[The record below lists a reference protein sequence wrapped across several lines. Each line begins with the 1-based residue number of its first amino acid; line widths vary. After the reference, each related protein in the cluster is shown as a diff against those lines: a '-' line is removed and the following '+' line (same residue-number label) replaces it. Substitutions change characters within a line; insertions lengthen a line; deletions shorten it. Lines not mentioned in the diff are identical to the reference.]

1 MPGAAMAV
9 KPYKEGS
16 VWSFRLR
23 LRGESIYRTGFPT
36 AAAASRECAA
46 LRQKLIDEAGGRAKH
61 DGPWR
66 TTMAQA
72 LQLYAIERLPF
83 LKGARQDANRI
94 NRYLRAAGLHCVAIA
109 KPEGEAGEG
118 SMFWSVSLA
127 ETKVARKI
135 PKGLKAHRESQ
146 SSRAAATERLITQ
159 LAMMPVA
166 EIKAYQLQELFDTMQ
181 RDQFKPASIAL
192 ERALLRQLFN
202 HVRKGWLWREPV
214 SNPATHLN
222 LPKVDNARD
231 RVLTN
236 DEWQRISKQLEKSK
250 NRYAA
255 PALALLLETAMRVS
269 EPLLHATWAD
279 VDWNNHLIHLRDA
292 KAGARD
298 VPLNPAAVS
307 ILETL
312 RAMREADETDERIL
326 PVTYE
331 ALKAAW
337 RRACEAAGI
346 PDVRIHDLRHTA
358 ATRFTLELNGNL
370 PVLKVITGHKT
381 YSQLARYINVK
392 PTDVARL
399 LHGRPM
405 TDGDAPAGLRI
416 PSVQQEAASVD
427 QRWDH
432 SDDLPENVVPLRRS
446 VPVGGVQAQRKR

>member
-1 MPGAAMAV
+1 MPGLAMSV
-9 KPYKEGS
+9 KPYKEGA

-23 LRGESIYRTGFPT
+23 LRGESIYRTGFPSD
-36 AAAASRECAA
+36 AAASRECAA
-46 LRQKLIDEAGGRAKH
+46 LRQKLLDEATGRAKH

-66 TTMAQA
+66 TTLAQA
-72 LQLYAIERLPF
+72 LQLYALERLPF

-94 NRYLRAAGLHCVAIA
+94 NRYLRAAGLACVQIS
-109 KPEGEAGEG
+109 KPERIASG
-118 SMFWSVSLA
+118 SMFWSVSLREA
-127 ETKVARKI
+127 TPVRKI
-135 PKGLKAHRESQ
+135 PKGLKAHRAAQVERTESTDRQ
-146 SSRAAATERLITQ
+146 IST
-159 LAMMPVA
+159 LALTSVA
-166 EIKAYQLQELFDTMQ
+166 EIRAHQLQDLFDTMQ
-181 RDQFKPASIAL
+181 RDHFQPATVGL

-202 HVRKGWLWREPV
+202 YMRKTWLWTEPAG
-214 SNPATHLN
+214 NPATHLT

-236 DEWQRISKQLEKSK
+236 EEWRRISEQLEQSK

-312 RAMREADETDERIL
+312 RVMRSPDDADERIL

-331 ALKAAW
+331 ALKACW

-399 LHGRPM
+399 LHGRSM
-405 TDGDAPAGLRI
+405 TDDDAPAGLRI
-416 PSVQQEAASVD
+416 PSVPQEPASVA
-427 QRWDH
+427 QTWDPN
-432 SDDLPENVVPLRRS
+432 DALPENVVPLRRS
-446 VPVGGVQAQRKR
+446 VPVGNVPAQLKR

>member
-1 MPGAAMAV
+1 MAV
-9 KPYKEGS
+9 KPYREGA

-36 AAAASRECAA
+36 AADASRECAA
-46 LRQKLIDEAGGRAKH
+46 LRQKLIDQAGGRAKH

-66 TTMAQA
+66 TTLAQA
-72 LQLYAIERLPF
+72 LQLYGLERLPF
-83 LKGARQDANRI
+83 RKGAKQDANRI
-94 NRYLRAAGLHCVAIA
+94 NRYLRTVGLYCIAVA
-109 KPEGEAGEG
+109 KLEGGG
-118 SMFWSVSLA
+118 NMFWSVGLTEA
-127 ETKVARKI
+127 TGTRII
-135 PKGLKAHRESQ
+135 PKGLEAHREAQ
-146 SSRAAATERLITQ
+146 ASRTAATDRLITE
-159 LAMMPVA
+159 LARVPVA

-181 RDQFKPASIAL
+181 RDNFKPASIAL

-202 HVRKGWLWREPV
+202 HARKSWLWAEPV

-236 DEWQRISKQLEKSK
+236 DEWQRISRYLEQSK
-250 NRYAA
+250 NRYVA

-269 EPLLHATWAD
+269 EPLLHATWSD

-307 ILETL
+307 ILEAL
-312 RAMREADETDERIL
+312 RAMRGADEIDERIL

-331 ALKAAW
+331 ALKKAW
-337 RRACEAAGI
+337 RGAREAAGI
-346 PDVRIHDLRHTA
+346 PGVRIHDLRHTA
-358 ATRFTLELNGNL
+358 ATRFSLELNGNL

-416 PSVQQEAASVD
+416 PSVPQEAASVA
-427 QRWDH
+427 QSRYP
-432 SDDLPENVVPLRRS
+432 SDDLPENVVPLRRNMPVDK
-446 VPVGGVQAQRKR
+446 VPAQLKR